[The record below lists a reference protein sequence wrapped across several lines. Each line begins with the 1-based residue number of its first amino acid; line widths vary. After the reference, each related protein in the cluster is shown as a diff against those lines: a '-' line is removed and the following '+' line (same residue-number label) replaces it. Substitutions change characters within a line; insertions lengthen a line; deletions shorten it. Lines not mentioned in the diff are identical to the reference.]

1 MADNIADDKESLKL
15 EEYILQNKLDKRIAA
30 VDKEYLAFVTNRAFS
45 DYFEYIRFIKITD
58 YVYSD
63 ELDELKQFCNS
74 FKGDPISKI
83 FRFRFKD
90 GTYRFNLLKI
100 YSDAASTDNYKN
112 IENGEYWF
120 NIELID
126 VEALEESNKL
136 LKADAANLRTVFAIN
151 EEYTFAYDKN
161 TNIFCMYRYETLQK
175 VTVYN
180 MDIDEWRHYIIDNKM
195 VTDDD
200 IIIFNELINDIKSY
214 KAEFSAT
221 VNSNI
226 RTKNEVY
233 EKLRFEGRQV
243 SNDNKHII
251 VGRMLAE
258 DSTQKIST
266 ELIEELH
273 CDSLTGVYNK
283 KTITEYAKN
292 LVKQEKKN
300 RVTIVILDIDHFKE
314 VNDTFGHLFGDK
326 ILHRVGNRLRS
337 LVGDDGVVGRIGGD
351 EFMIVF
357 NGINDDTILRG
368 RLRSIRTQIKWEFA
382 NDFEKTHITTSIGA
396 SIYPNNGTDYEDLFK
411 KADYCLY
418 LAKEKGRDRYVF
430 FRDELHRESYEESL
444 CKNISNKQTGGR
456 QIKEIEFMAE
466 VMQKMCSSP
475 REAVAECFKHMHDTY
490 KLDSINIFGGKDLKK
505 VYTYGKILE
514 NSNDAMYAKS
524 PEFKKMLKGQK
535 YIQIG
540 FVATYYNSA
549 PEFCRIMRSRSVFST
564 LQCIIGTVDDI
575 KAVITFDK
583 LGESSQW
590 AEYEINCSVI
600 FASFIE
606 MCLKM
611 RGNDTIEI
619 SDFDNI

>member
-15 EEYILQNKLDKRIAA
+15 EEYILQNKLNKRIAA

-180 MDIDEWRHYIIDNKM
+180 MDIDEWRQYIIDNKM

-214 KAEFSAT
+214 KAEFSVT

-226 RTKNEVY
+226 RTKNEIY

-292 LVKQEKKN
+292 LVKEEK
-300 RVTIVILDIDHFKE
+300 
-314 VNDTFGHLFGDK
+314 
-326 ILHRVGNRLRS
+326 
-337 LVGDDGVVGRIGGD
+337 
-351 EFMIVF
+351 
-357 NGINDDTILRG
+357 
-368 RLRSIRTQIKWEFA
+368 RT
-382 NDFEKTHITTSIGA
+382 G
-396 SIYPNNGTDYEDLFK
+396 
-411 KADYCLY
+411 
-418 LAKEKGRDRYVF
+418 
-430 FRDELHRESYEESL
+430 
-444 CKNISNKQTGGR
+444 
-456 QIKEIEFMAE
+456 
-466 VMQKMCSSP
+466 
-475 REAVAECFKHMHDTY
+475 
-490 KLDSINIFGGKDLKK
+490 
-505 VYTYGKILE
+505 
-514 NSNDAMYAKS
+514 
-524 PEFKKMLKGQK
+524 
-535 YIQIG
+535 
-540 FVATYYNSA
+540 
-549 PEFCRIMRSRSVFST
+549 
-564 LQCIIGTVDDI
+564 LQ
-575 KAVITFDK
+575 
-583 LGESSQW
+583 L
-590 AEYEINCSVI
+590 
-600 FASFIE
+600 
-606 MCLKM
+606 
-611 RGNDTIEI
+611 
-619 SDFDNI
+619 